1 MELSQ
6 IYNEILLDHNLHP
19 ANKYKLEDAT
29 CSHEGINPSCGDDIT
44 LQVRLKDG
52 VIEAAAFEGH
62 GCAISQAS
70 ADMMADLVTGKTVE
84 EAKNLCELFVK
95 MILGEVTDE
104 ETLKK
109 LDEAESLKDVSHMPA
124 RVKCAVLAWHTLE
137 EMLDGSK
144 N

>member
-1 MELSQ
+1 MELNQ

-19 ANKYKLEDAT
+19 SNKYKLENAT

-44 LQVRLKDG
+44 LQIRLKGD
-52 VIEAAAFEGH
+52 VIEEAAFEGH

-70 ADMMADLVTGKTVE
+70 ADMMADLVTGKTVK
-84 EAKNLCELFVK
+84 EAMELCELFVK

-104 ETLKK
+104 AELKK
-109 LDEAESLKDVSHMPA
+109 LDEAEMLKNVSHMPA

-137 EMLDGSK
+137 EMLK
-144 N
+144 K